1 MIDSSQKSLSAVR
14 VELHLVFPLHVLW
27 IIFTWLWYSLSESH
41 LRIRPILLFSDY
53 LIPVFFQLVSNFEG
67 SVINTRLLLSIFEGI
82 FWESSWLIFWVDI
95 RLRVLSLVLVQAWG
109 KAWGLCYSKVCRGKV
124 TSLRAY
130 LELRVS
136 HRCLAHFGLKS
147 FILFDLEKPIL
158 DVLDVWLR
166 LLIKIVVVNTF
177 LFVFWIHI
185 VRWLHGYAL
194 LFNLCLNRFLI
205 WLHEQFFKEIHLARP
220 SRLFIYPV

>member
-1 MIDSSQKSLSAVR
+1 M
-14 VELHLVFPLHVLW
+14 
-27 IIFTWLWYSLSESH
+27 
-41 LRIRPILLFSDY
+41 
-53 LIPVFFQLVSNFEG
+53 
-67 SVINTRLLLSIFEGI
+67 
-82 FWESSWLIFWVDI
+82 
-95 RLRVLSLVLVQAWG
+95 
-109 KAWGLCYSKVCRGKV
+109 

-158 DVLDVWLR
+158 DVLDAWLR

-194 LFNLCLNRFLI
+194 LFNLCLNLVCGDQVLTQFYQL
-205 WLHEQFFKEIHLARP
+205 LHRSCF
-220 SRLFIYPV
+220 